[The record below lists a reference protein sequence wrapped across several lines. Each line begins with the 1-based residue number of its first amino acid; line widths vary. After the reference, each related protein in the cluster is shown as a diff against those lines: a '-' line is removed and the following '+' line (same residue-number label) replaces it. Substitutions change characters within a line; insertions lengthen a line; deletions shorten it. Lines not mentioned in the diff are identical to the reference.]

1 MPSPSQCFA
10 AFAASLPAELLAQ
23 VTGNMKTSLGQ
34 AQKKQAD
41 MVKKIGA
48 YQAMKG
54 ALEESRAALKAQR
67 DAMRAAFD
75 SLPFAQFWY
84 CMEVRQ
90 FETQMQSEILD
101 PDARSPSLTS
111 R

>member
-1 MPSPSQCFA
+1 
-10 AFAASLPAELLAQ
+10 
-23 VTGNMKTSLGQ
+23 
-34 AQKKQAD
+34 

-75 SLPFAQFWY
+75 SLPLVAPVLVLL
-84 CMEVRQ
+84 EVRQ

-101 PDARSPSLTS
+101 LDAEIAQLDEADKRSSKDD
-111 R
+111 